1 MNVNNM
7 TKYTVG
13 ILIGLVMVAGLV
25 IPIVDDAQAHV
36 GDRVTYT
43 NSMNSTNHYHYDYVK
58 EVKLTAE
65 AGASNWTNIVVNG
78 QDISVINDYMLA
90 IISDGFSLQI
100 GGSGQLSPTMAT
112 DPYEG
117 APGNFSISEQTL
129 TIEFKNGHWTVTGGV
144 SGVIYEG
151 DYTWVVTYSE
161 NGRYI
166 ARNGNPTNFYNNGSP
181 EDFILYGGIY
191 TSGELD
197 TYYAYG
203 MGKLTT
209 GVSNYD
215 GSVSMINTKVDG
227 TTDVYRCST
236 CSVTITE
243 DEVSENYTPYRALV
257 KETIYGHEDR
267 GSNYVMIGI
276 IPLLAIVCLV
286 VFSAKAIRDRR

>member
-1 MNVNNM
+1 MNVSNM

-43 NSMNSTNHYHYDYVK
+43 NSMNSANHYHYDYVK

-78 QDISVINDYMLA
+78 QEISTINDYMLA
-90 IISDGFSLQI
+90 IISDGFTLQI
-100 GGSGQLSPTMAT
+100 GGGGQLSPSMAN

-117 APGNFSISEQTL
+117 LSNYGNSEQTI
-129 TIEFKNGHWTVTGGV
+129 TIEFKKGHWTVTGGV
-144 SGVIYEG
+144 SGVIHEG
-151 DYTWVVTYSE
+151 YYTWVVTYSE
-161 NGRYI
+161 TGRYI

-181 EDFILYGGIY
+181 EDFILYGGSY

-209 GVSNYD
+209 GVSDYE
-215 GSVSMINTKVDG
+215 GSVSMTNTKVDG
-227 TTDVYRCST
+227 TTDVYRCNT
-236 CSVTITE
+236 CNVTITD
-243 DEVSENYTPYRALV
+243 DEVSENYTPYRSLV
-257 KETIYGHEDR
+257 KETIYGHEDS
-267 GSNYVMIGI
+267 GSNYVIIGI